1 MKTIRRIAAFALA
14 LAMTLSLGCAAQGN
28 TLENQLDKTA
38 QYLLRTV
45 SDPQVS
51 GVGGE
56 WTVLGLARSGLSVS
70 DEYFAGYYQNLEQT
84 VSECAGVLHERKY
97 NVYSRVILALSAI
110 GKDPTDVAG
119 YDLLKPLGDFDQ
131 TVWQGVNGAIWAL
144 IALDSAEYDVP
155 RNENAETQATRQLYV
170 DAVLD
175 AQLPDGG
182 WAIGASSADSDLTAM
197 ALQALAAYQD
207 QDAVSAAIEAGLSCL
222 SAIQHDDGSFDSF
235 GSVSSESCAQV
246 LVALSTL
253 GISVDDARFVKNEKS
268 VLDALLTFANRDG
281 SFRHTLDGESDLL
294 ATEQAFYAM
303 VAVLRAQNGQDALYR
318 MRDDAITVSDSVPAG
333 TTQAAA
339 QNASATG
346 EDITCTVSIS
356 CATIL
361 DNLAACDPE
370 KLELVPEDGQLL
382 APTEV
387 SAQAG
392 ESVFDVLQRVCRENR
407 LHLEFSNTPV
417 YNSAYIEGIGNLY
430 EFDVGNLSGWMY
442 SVNGW
447 FPNYGCSNYQVQDGD
462 VIAWQYTCDL
472 GADIGGSNAASGE

>member
-1 MKTIRRIAAFALA
+1 MKIIRRIAAFMLA
-14 LAMTLSLGCAAQGN
+14 LAMTLTLGCAAQGN
-28 TLENQLDKTA
+28 TLENRLDKTA

-45 SDPQVS
+45 TDPQVS

-56 WTVLGLARSGLSVS
+56 WTVLGLARSGLDVT
-70 DEYFAGYYQNLEQT
+70 DGYFAGYYKNVEQT
-84 VSECAGVLHERKY
+84 VSDCAGVLHERKY
-97 NVYSRVILALSAI
+97 NVYSRVILALTAI
-110 GKDPTDVAG
+110 GKGPTDVAG
-119 YDLLKPLGDFDQ
+119 YNLLTPLGDFDQ

-144 IALDSAEYDVP
+144 IALDSADYDVP
-155 RNENAETQATRQLYV
+155 QNENAETQATRQMYV

-175 AQLPDGG
+175 AQLSDGG
-182 WAIGASSADSDLTAM
+182 WAIGSDSADADLTAM
-197 ALQALAAYQD
+197 VLQALAAYQE
-207 QDAVSAAIEAGLSCL
+207 QSAVAAAIEAGLSRL
-222 SAIQHDDGSFDSF
+222 SAIQHEDGSFDSF

-246 LVALSTL
+246 LVALATL
-253 GISVDDARFVKNEKS
+253 GIAVDDARFVKNGNS
-268 VLDALLTFANRDG
+268 VLDALLTFANNDG

-294 ATEQAFYAM
+294 ATEQAFYAL
-303 VAVLRAQNGQDALYR
+303 VAALRAQNGQNALYR
-318 MRDDAITVSDSVPAG
+318 MQDASITLSDTAAVG
-333 TTQAAA
+333 AAA
-339 QNASATG
+339 SDTQNTAATG
-346 EDITCTVSIS
+346 EGITCTVSIS

-361 DNLAACDPE
+361 DNLDSCDPE

-387 SAQAG
+387 TAQAG

-447 FPNYGCSNYQVQDGD
+447 FPNYGCSGYQVQDGD
-462 VIAWQYTCDL
+462 VIAWLYTCDL